1 MSGRTV
7 KCAAALCFAAF
18 FATAAARALPAM
30 DPKPEVGVA
39 GTVRAW
45 MTTWMTRTTAAWTVL
60 TSTSEEPPAPVPV
73 VDAGAG
79 SDEGWLIDPNG

>member
-18 FATAAARALPAM
+18 FATSAARALPAR
-30 DPKPEVGVA
+30 DPKPEIGPAATAWV
-39 GTVRAW
+39 W
-45 MTTWMTRTTAAWTVL
+45 MTTWTTTAWTAL
-60 TSTSEEPPAPVPV
+60 TSTSEEPPAPAPFVEP
-73 VDAGAG
+73 GAG